1 MKQILALILFAL
13 LSSGATAACDENCKR
28 ELAMKE
34 HNVTFPSYLTV
45 KFCNT
50 TSVDFLIRDI
60 KSLQGY
66 RVKQLPG
73 GHKGGMNNI
82 RKMLEKRKD
91 WLTECDDY
99 LRLTK
104 QGRVF
109 DNEQTTSSIFSS
121 INKVTEELHSLIYN
135 GNSSVTVSNG
145 IDIAEQHFD
154 HLFQVMEQHKTEL
167 QLKGRL

>member
-1 MKQILALILFAL
+1 MKQLFTCIL
-13 LSSGATAACDENCKR
+13 LSLMASGALACDETCKR
-28 ELAMKE
+28 DRAMKE
-34 HNVTFPSYLTV
+34 HNVSFPKYLTV
-45 KFCNT
+45 KFCKT
-50 TSVDFLIRDI
+50 TSVDFLIRDV

-66 RVKQLPG
+66 REKQLPG

-82 RKMLEKRKD
+82 RKLLEQRKE
-91 WLTECDDY
+91 WLVECDDY

-109 DNEQTTSSIFSS
+109 ENKKSTDSIFNSMD
-121 INKVTEELHSLIYN
+121 KVTGELNNLIYN
-135 GNSSVTVSNG
+135 GDSNVIVTNG

-154 HLFQVMEQHKTEL
+154 HLFAEMEQHKLDL